1 MIFFRTP
8 ISDIDTLS
16 WTDVRCEWSRLKEPS
31 LQQYSPVPI
40 KQFCCCK
47 PIIVPT
53 CNRELSGEDIRY
65 VTKNK
70 NLT

>member
-16 WTDVRCEWSRLKEPS
+16 STDVRCEWSRLREPS

-40 KQFCCCK
+40 IQFCCCK
-47 PIIVPT
+47 PIIVPM
-53 CNRELSGEDIRY
+53 CNRDLSGDKRLIHQEN
-65 VTKNK
+65 TN
-70 NLT
+70 